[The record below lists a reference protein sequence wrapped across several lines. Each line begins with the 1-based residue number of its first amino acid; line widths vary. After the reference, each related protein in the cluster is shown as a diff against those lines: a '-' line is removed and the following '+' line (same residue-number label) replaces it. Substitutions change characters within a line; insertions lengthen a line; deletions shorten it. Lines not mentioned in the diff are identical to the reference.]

1 MWWDLRVLRQASAA
15 AKKAG
20 GKALVL
26 DVTKHGFFKV
36 RFARRGEQTSDGVL
50 WRCQRWCSAAWPES
64 LTTNSPLKASCHILL
79 SQYM

>member
-1 MWWDLRVLRQASAA
+1 LGVVLQAAAA

-36 RFARRGEQTSDGVL
+36 RCDPRSAGARGIR
-50 WRCQRWCSAAWPES
+50 R
-64 LTTNSPLKASCHILL
+64 
-79 SQYM
+79 